1 MVVFGGR
8 PLAIEKLAEQCSAVI
23 YAWYPGEEGGNA
35 IADILSGK
43 VCPSGKL
50 CVTLPIEGD
59 RPIDSRE
66 SLKKGSQYYFGY
78 GLSYAE
84 FIYHSFWCPE
94 KVMMNEEYFDISF
107 IIENIGFRT
116 ATEIGQV
123 YMRHVDEEKKNLVGF
138 VRTTIKKQ
146 KKRQIKI
153 RIYTE
158 CLSEYDMEGR
168 LCLKPGVW
176 MIYVGVICKR

>member
-1 MVVFGGR
+1 MFFGGR

-66 SLKKGSQYYFGY
+66 SLKRVANII
-78 GLSYAE
+78 LDMD
-84 FIYHSFWCPE
+84 YH
-94 KVMMNEEYFDISF
+94 MRNLF
-107 IIENIGFRT
+107 IIAFGVRK
-116 ATEIGQV
+116 G
-123 YMRHVDEEKKNLVGF
+123 YDE
-138 VRTTIKKQ
+138 R
-146 KKRQIKI
+146 
-153 RIYTE
+153 RIF
-158 CLSEYDMEGR
+158 
-168 LCLKPGVW
+168 
-176 MIYVGVICKR
+176 